1 MFREQSVPA
10 AREVAALRVA
20 RVGRVRPG
28 PDPSLP
34 WQVVDKHGGEVG
46 EVSDYLR
53 HITADDFS
61 PASVKSYAQALLRW
75 LRFLRAIE
83 VAWDRADRVEV
94 RDFVLWLRTAAKP
107 ARRRRP
113 GAPAPGGV
121 NRRTG
126 KRYLGAGFAPAT
138 INHNLAV
145 VSAFYDYQLDCGR
158 GPLRNPVPTRSS
170 PTGGRPDAHHNPLE
184 PFHPLRRA
192 AYRQRVPRTAPR
204 AIPDGL
210 FDELFQAM
218 GCDRDRALLALYV
231 STGARP
237 AELLGLQTG
246 QVDYGEQLIAVTRKG
261 TRVLQWL
268 PASPDAFVWL
278 RLYQQSLPADLVQA
292 DQPVWWTLRRP
303 WRPLTYEALRAV
315 LRRVNQQLATNWTLH
330 DLRHTCA
337 VRMASDPGVPLVDVQ
352 VVLGHAHLSTTQRYL
367 KPRLE
372 QVVAQIREHHQ
383 RQATP
388 PVPPSD
394 AGAGSLGYDDGDLRE
409 LFGWQSRPGPRVGGP
424 EAAR

>member
-1 MFREQSVPA
+1 MSKEEGVPA
-10 AREVAALRVA
+10 AREVTALQVA
-20 RVGRVRPG
+20 RVGRVKPG

-34 WQVVDKHGGEVG
+34 WQIVDEHGNEVL

-53 HITADDFS
+53 HLTAGDFS
-61 PASVKSYAQALLRW
+61 PASVKSYEQALLRW

-94 RDFVLWLRTAAKP
+94 RDFVLWMRTTVKP

-113 GAPAPGGV
+113 GGPVPGSV

-126 KRYLGAGFAPAT
+126 KRHLGAGFAPAT

-145 VSAFYDYQLDCGR
+145 VSAFYDYQLDQGR
-158 GPLRNPVPTRSS
+158 GPLRNPVPARSS
-170 PTGGRPDAHHNPLE
+170 PTGDRPNAHRSPLE
-184 PFHPLRRA
+184 PFRPLRRA
-192 AYRQRVPRTAPR
+192 AYRQRVPRTEPR

-218 GCDRDRALLALYV
+218 GSDRDRAILAFYV

-237 AELLGLQTG
+237 AELLGLHGG

-261 TRVLQWL
+261 TRALQWL

-278 RLYQQSLPADLVQA
+278 RLYQQRLPRDLVQA
-292 DQPVWWTLRRP
+292 NQPVWWTLRRP
-303 WRPLTYEALRAV
+303 WRPLNYEAMRAV
-315 LRRVNQQLATNWTLH
+315 LRRANQQLETNWALH

-337 VRMASDPGVPLVDVQ
+337 IRMANDPAMPLVDVQ
-352 VVLGHAHLSTTQRYL
+352 VVLGHVHLSTTQRYL

-372 QVVAQIREHHQ
+372 QVVAQVREHHQ
-383 RQATP
+383 RRSAP
-388 PVPPSD
+388 PVPGVD
-394 AGAGSLGYDDGDLRE
+394 AGVGGLGYDDGDLRE
-409 LFGWQSRPGPRVGGP
+409 LFGWQSRPGP
-424 EAAR
+424 EAEL